1 MGRAAHGRAGV
12 AAGKI
17 VAARA
22 LLLRQTAC
30 VPRRPQLQKGIGMSQ
45 LLRTATVT
53 TRMAIAL
60 MIVVLDL
67 CAAGATSAPL
77 KKEGCSWGAS
87 SVTAWID
94 ADGSVHQTAPATTGC
109 VP

>member
-1 MGRAAHGRAGV
+1 V

-22 LLLRQTAC
+22 LLLRQIAS
-30 VPRRPQLQKGIGMSQ
+30 VPRWAQIAKGIGMSQ

-60 MIVVLDL
+60 VIVMFAVG
-67 CAAGATSAPL
+67 AAGATSAPL
-77 KKEGCSWGAS
+77 KKADCSWGAS

-94 ADGSVHQTAPATTGC
+94 ADGFVHQSAAATTGC
-109 VP
+109 IP